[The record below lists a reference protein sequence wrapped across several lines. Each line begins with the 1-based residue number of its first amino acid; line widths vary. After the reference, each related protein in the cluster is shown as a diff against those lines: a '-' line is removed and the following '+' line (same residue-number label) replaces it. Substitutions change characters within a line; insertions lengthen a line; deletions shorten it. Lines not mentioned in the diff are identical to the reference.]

1 VTTQGNG
8 VARVTRLGQHRHEGL
23 GPHPGTGESAMY
35 KEQGGLPGFTGRLA
49 GKYFQAV
56 NFFSFY
62 HGFLWG

>member
-1 VTTQGNG
+1 M
-8 VARVTRLGQHRHEGL
+8 H
-23 GPHPGTGESAMY
+23 

-49 GKYFQAV
+49 GKHFQAV